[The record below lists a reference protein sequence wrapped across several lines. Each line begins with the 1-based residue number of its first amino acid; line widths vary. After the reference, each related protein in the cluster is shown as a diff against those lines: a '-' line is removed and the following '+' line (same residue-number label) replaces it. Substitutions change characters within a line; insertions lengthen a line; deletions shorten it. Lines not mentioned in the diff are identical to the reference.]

1 MSSGFRRSRMVPEAN
16 RSRARASPQHAS
28 MRAVSGSVSGISARR
43 PGNGTGLSMFLP
55 RSQGVP
61 GNRNATRH
69 DRVQLRGR
77 HLPGCRG
84 SSPHDRCQRAQ
95 ICNRK
100 TGTVLVISFE
110 ICGLNSAASHQRSV
124 KRSWADG
131 ILNPT
136 GPSIVRTHG
145 ESFTSDAEYI
155 EYIVETDSLSEGLR
169 QVVYFTLE
177 RRLDPPGSN
186 CDRRA

>member
-28 MRAVSGSVSGISARR
+28 MRAVSGISARR

-61 GNRNATRH
+61 SNRNTTRH

-100 TGTVLVISFE
+100 TGAALVISLE

-131 ILNPT
+131 TLNPT
-136 GPSIVRTHG
+136 GPSVVRTHS
-145 ESFTSDAEYI
+145 ESFTSDVEYI
-155 EYIVETDSLSEGLR
+155 EYIVETASLIEGLR

-177 RRLDPPGSN
+177 RGRDPPGSN